1 MIEQSLKAIAI
12 IIFSIWFFRFLF
24 KLLYAHSPGKIYA
37 LGKDAYWMNIPATA
51 NPYSGIFGSWW
62 LNGWIAAYKRHI
74 PNHKGIIKSRGQEAY
89 FQEIPLELNPY
100 YGDEGWYWFDG
111 WIEGRKKA
119 AKSPSL
125 RNPDS
130 VF

>member
-1 MIEQSLKAIAI
+1 
-12 IIFSIWFFRFLF
+12 
-24 KLLYAHSPGKIYA
+24 
-37 LGKDAYWMNIPATA
+37 
-51 NPYSGIFGSWW
+51 
-62 LNGWIAAYKRHI
+62 
-74 PNHKGIIKSRGQEAY
+74 
-89 FQEIPLELNPY
+89 LELNPY